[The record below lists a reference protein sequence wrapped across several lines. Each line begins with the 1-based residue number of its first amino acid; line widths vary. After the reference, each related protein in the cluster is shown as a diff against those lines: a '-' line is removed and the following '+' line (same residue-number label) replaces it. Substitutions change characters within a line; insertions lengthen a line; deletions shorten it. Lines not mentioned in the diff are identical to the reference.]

1 MNNVWRSLDLSFIS
15 CEIEI
20 NIKWTKIC
28 AISEISI
35 TFRAVGDLH
44 DQEVA
49 TVTTEAIFQ
58 INNAKFYVGT
68 LSVNSNM
75 KYLENI
81 QQGFKK
87 TISWRKYRSEITTQ
101 RRNNNLDYLINLT
114 FRNINR
120 LFVFSLKKWW

>member
-1 MNNVWRSLDLSFIS
+1 MSFIS

-101 RRNNNLDYLINLT
+101 QRNNNLDYLINLT

-120 LFVFSLKKWW
+120 LFVFSLKK

>member
-58 INNAKFYVGT
+58 INNANFYIGT

-75 KYLENI
+75 KYLKNI

-101 RRNNNLDYLINLT
+101 RRNNNLDYLINLI